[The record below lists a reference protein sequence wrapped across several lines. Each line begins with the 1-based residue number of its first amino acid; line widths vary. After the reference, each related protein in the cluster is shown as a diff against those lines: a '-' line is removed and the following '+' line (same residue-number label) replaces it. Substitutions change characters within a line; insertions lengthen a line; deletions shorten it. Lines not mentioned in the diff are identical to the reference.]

1 MRCVLFI
8 TNGKTGNRSGMFFG
22 MVPVRRAEPGVQST
36 RRNPK
41 VAFPYYY
48 HHPRGFPG
56 EIIEPKGHTL
66 QRGKEEN
73 TVSQDEQVKTGET
86 EGAKQQVSAL
96 RNKHRKVGRAGGTA
110 PNPSPVQSLS
120 TGNLLTFAN

>member
-22 MVPVRRAEPGVQST
+22 MVPVRRAEPGMQST

-66 QRGKEEN
+66 QRGKEARAREHS
-73 TVSQDEQVKTGET
+73 VP
-86 EGAKQQVSAL
+86 
-96 RNKHRKVGRAGGTA
+96 RRAGKDRRDRG
-110 PNPSPVQSLS
+110 
-120 TGNLLTFAN
+120 G